1 MKRLAVLLL
10 VLCAPVFGASAC
22 GPGDDEG
29 GALDNALGYLPAD
42 TPFVFVV
49 STDIEGDDYERANAL
64 LKEFP
69 FGGQAGSQIKSQLE
83 QGGVD
88 YDDDVKPILGNDL
101 VLGVPS
107 ADAFQQEPA
116 QFVMALE
123 AKDGGKAEDLVQKDA
138 DKVGEAEGADIYES
152 SGGTFTAFKDD
163 TIVLSNTQEQVEQAL
178 ETRAGDDKLSED
190 DVNEAFEDLPED
202 ALVRIYGDAES
213 LIEASPEAQQAQEVQ
228 WVGALRKFGLTLNAE
243 EDALAVE
250 FNVQTEEGELEDED
264 LPIQPGAD
272 SPGIV
277 ERANEI
283 GLALKNPAHV
293 ARFGE
298 GALQSAASEE
308 FGQYQA
314 GKSQLGSQLG
324 IDIDRDVLEQLE
336 GDATVSVA
344 LDGSFAVRAD
354 VTDADALSAT
364 LEKATEDPDVIEGLA
379 DGNAELETPGAG
391 EDLYALVP
399 AFGDPTV
406 FGVVDDVFVLAN
418 DPEKAEQIAA
428 GEPEPVDGAE
438 GAVVMKADAEA
449 IANQAIQMLPSDQL
463 QGLGLLGGAE
473 AFTGPLGELTGSMQA
488 DTSGLS
494 GSFRLG
500 IGE

>member
-1 MKRLAVLLL
+1 MKRLAVILL
-10 VLCAPVFGASAC
+10 VLCAPVFLVSAC
-22 GPGDDEG
+22 GGDDSGG

-42 TPFVFVV
+42 TPFVFVI
-49 STDIEGDDYERANAL
+49 STDVEGEDYEQANAL

-69 FGGQAGSQIKSQLE
+69 FGGQAGNQIKGQLE

-88 YDDDVKPILGNDL
+88 YDDDVKPILGNEL

-107 ADAFQQEPA
+107 ADAFQQEPS

-123 AKDGGKAEDLVQKDA
+123 AKDGDKAEDLVQKDA
-138 DKVGEAEGADIYES
+138 DKVGEAEGADIYQS

-163 TIVLSNTQEQVEQAL
+163 TVVLSNTQEQVEQAL

-190 DVNEAFEDLPED
+190 DFDEAFEGLPED

-213 LIEASPEAQQAQEVQ
+213 LIESSPEAQQAKEVS

-250 FNVQTEEGELEDED
+250 FNLQTEEGELEEED
-264 LPIQPGAD
+264 LPIQPGTE

-283 GLALKNPAHV
+283 GFALKNPAHV
-293 ARFGE
+293 TRFVE
-298 GALQSAASEE
+298 GALQSAASDE

-314 GKSQLGSQLG
+314 GKSQIGSQLG
-324 IDIDRDVLEQLE
+324 IDIDRDILEQLE

-354 VTDADALSAT
+354 VTDAEALTAT
-364 LEKATEDPDVIEGLA
+364 LEKATEDPSVIEGLA
-379 DGNAELETPGAG
+379 DGAELETPGPG

-399 AFGDPTV
+399 TFGDSIV
-406 FGVVDDVFVLAN
+406 FGVVNDVFVLAN
-418 DPEKAEQIAA
+418 DPQKAEQIAA

-449 IANQAIQMLPSDQL
+449 IANQVVGMLPSEQTE
-463 QGLGLLGGAE
+463 GLGLLGGAE
-473 AFTGPLGELTGSMQA
+473 AFTGPLGELTGSMKA
-488 DTSGLS
+488 EPSGIS

-500 IGE
+500 IGD